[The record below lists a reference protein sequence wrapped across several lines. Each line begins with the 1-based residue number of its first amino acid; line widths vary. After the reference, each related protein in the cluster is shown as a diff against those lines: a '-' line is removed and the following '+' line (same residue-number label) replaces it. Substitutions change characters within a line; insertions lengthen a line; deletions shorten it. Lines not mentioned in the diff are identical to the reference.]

1 MQESDFLNKIKQISE
16 VQVNLEFDNEL
27 NNQELFDSLALM
39 SIAAWV
45 SDTFNININV
55 SELEKIGTLDKLY
68 QFILNKS

>member
-1 MQESDFLNKIKQISE
+1 MQELDFLNQIKQISE
-16 VQVNLEFDNEL
+16 VQVNLTFDNEL

-45 SDTFNININV
+45 SDTFDININV

-68 QFILNKS
+68 QFILKKL

>member
-1 MQESDFLNKIKQISE
+1 MQELDFLNQIKQITE
-16 VQVNLEFDNEL
+16 VQVNLTFDNEL

-45 SDTFNININV
+45 FDNFDININV

-68 QFILNKS
+68 QFILKKS